1 MRKHNERCKDCK
13 KRISELL
20 EIIYGKSNVYQNYNL
35 GFSNKVEEFEDNYF
49 NSNLKTIL
57 SELKKFRG
65 YENFI
70 RSKKLPNVDYF
81 IKNNF
86 VLEFDES
93 QHFTKP
99 RLISLDNYSEKLLL
113 GFDKVKWLENC
124 EKLDK
129 KDNDPPFRDEQ
140 RAWYDTIR
148 DFIPF
153 YLNLKPTIRL
163 YANDYVWC
171 SLNVNKNDDIEIFKK
186 IINYENYK

>member
-113 GFDKVKWLENC
+113 GFDKVKWLDNC